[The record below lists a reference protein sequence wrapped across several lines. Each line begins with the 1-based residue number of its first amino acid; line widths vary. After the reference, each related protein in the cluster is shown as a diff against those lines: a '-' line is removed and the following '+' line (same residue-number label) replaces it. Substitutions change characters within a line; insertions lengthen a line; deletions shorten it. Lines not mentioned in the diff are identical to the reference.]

1 MIRKRSLKARSG
13 RNDIVL
19 KSIAGKLPDV
29 LLSVLVS
36 FSITYALTS
45 ATGFTCPPVPT
56 LLIVIAVTAVLI
68 IAFFNRTASVI
79 TAVLLGIVFISASVY
94 VFWFARLDRA
104 IRFFE
109 DYFYWL
115 YDFILYAD
123 MPDPTYQ
130 LISIIGLS
138 ILVCVLSYIFVLRK
152 FNFFVILAAGAGIFA
167 VQASYRLVVT
177 LVPFYVYLAAVL
189 MSYLKHVYLV
199 KSSKA
204 ENDYVKPPVL
214 LLWSIPV
221 SIVLI
226 LLASSIQ
233 ASNYP
238 IQWKWLDQKINSAY
252 NYLRS
257 KFDYETFDYFSLSAS
272 SGFGDSDDF
281 LGGRVSLDKTN
292 VLYVTTNKRVY
303 LRGAT
308 KDVYTGNR
316 WINSVEEL
324 SPLGDETYS
333 LYNDTEEMLEGLKI
347 LTGNDELPDGLLYL
361 DPITVTFLNLK
372 TKSLFIP
379 PKVSSFKPYST
390 EIKTFMSDTGDLS
403 AEKRLSKNFQYGL
416 TAYVPATGSEQFQE
430 ILRKSKRGLYAEY
443 LDKLNSQIISVTVKS
458 GIMPGSSVTV
468 YPAGTTTGLPEPD
481 PENVLD
487 LADYDIPAEAYVA
500 IQGEV
505 REIGELRESYEKVL
519 RFKEHSDDVYEKYL
533 QLPDELPQRIKDLA
547 ASLVVGADSDYD
559 KAKAIEKFVAENF
572 AYNLDVR
579 STPRNR
585 DFVDYFLFDLQE
597 GYCSY
602 FASAMTIL
610 ARCAGLPAR
619 YVEGYMLPPDPVKD
633 RYDAYVVTNMQAHAW
648 TEVYFE
654 GYGWLPFEATPPF
667 RSAYYTADLHENVN
681 LSPYYNP
688 SYEDYMEMMRRYY
701 SQGSGGFTNPGT
713 YRDNTDPEPGIIVL
727 WALCIIGCLFLLLIT
742 VNAVRSKVRLFR
754 LAVLPPR
761 TSILKHYDYYIG
773 LLKLAGFGIEPA
785 ETPYQ
790 YSARI
795 DKLLFFSPVR
805 FKAITDIFVRIR
817 YSTHDATDKEK
828 RLFTEFNAGFL
839 SEIKVSMGKMKYF
852 ALKYILGRI

>member
-1 MIRKRSLKARSG
+1 M
-13 RNDIVL
+13 L

-45 ATGFTCPPVPT
+45 ATGFTYPPVPT
-56 LLIVIAVTAVLI
+56 LLIIIAITAVLI
-68 IAFFNRTASVI
+68 VAFYNRTTSVI
-79 TAVLLGIVFISASVY
+79 TAVLLGIVFISAAVY
-94 VFWFARLDRA
+94 AIWFVKPHRV
-104 IRFFE
+104 IRFFD

-115 YDFILYAD
+115 YDFILYPD
-123 MPDPTYQ
+123 VPDPTYQ
-130 LISIIGLS
+130 LISVIGLCF
-138 ILVCVLSYIFVLRK
+138 LVCVLSYVFVIRR
-152 FNFFVILAAGAGIFA
+152 FSFFVILAAGAGIFA
-167 VQASYRLVVT
+167 VQASYRVYVT

-204 ENDYVKPPVL
+204 ENDYVKPPAL
-214 LLWSIPV
+214 LLWSLPV
-221 SIVLI
+221 SVVLI

-252 NYLRS
+252 NYLRN

-281 LGGRVSLDKTN
+281 LGGRVRLDKTN
-292 VLYVTTNKRVY
+292 VLYVTTSRRIY

-316 WINSVEEL
+316 WVNSVEEL
-324 SPLGDETYS
+324 TPVEGEPFS

-347 LTGNDELPDGLLYL
+347 LAGSDELPDGLLSL
-361 DPITVTFLNLK
+361 NPITVTFLNLK

-379 PKVSSFKPYST
+379 PKVSSFEPYSSD
-390 EIKTFMSDTGDLS
+390 INSFISDTGDLS

-416 TAYVPATGSEQFQE
+416 MAYVPTTGSEQFHE

-443 LDKLNSQIISVTVKS
+443 LDKHKSLVISSLSVS
-458 GIMPGSSVTV
+458 GKPVIV
-468 YPAGTTTGLPEPD
+468 YPDGTITELSDDISSEINGLIDSNTFAG
-481 PENVLD
+481 VVIRSLD
-487 LADYDIPAEAYVA
+487 EFRQRYNS
-500 IQGEV
+500 V
-505 REIGELRESYEKVL
+505 R
-519 RFKEHSDDVYEKYL
+519 RFKENSDAVYEKYL
-533 QLPDELPQRIKDLA
+533 QLPDELPQRVKDLA
-547 ASLVVGADSDYD
+547 ASLVIAADSDYD
-559 KAKAIEKFVAENF
+559 KAKAIEKFVAENY

-579 STPRNR
+579 STPRDR

-610 ARCAGLPAR
+610 ARCVGLPAR

-633 RYDAYVVTNMQAHAW
+633 RHDAYVVTNLQAHAW
-648 TEVYFE
+648 TEIYFE
-654 GYGWLPFEATPPF
+654 GYGWLPFEPTPPF
-667 RSAYYTADLHENVN
+667 RSAYYTVDLHENVN
-681 LSPYYNP
+681 LSQYYNP
-688 SYEDYMEMMRRYY
+688 AYEDYMEMMKRYY
-701 SQGSGGFTNPGT
+701 TQGGSGFTNPGT
-713 YRDNTDPEPGIIVL
+713 YRDNADPEPDMIVL
-727 WALCIIGCLFLLLIT
+727 WTLCVIGCLFLLLVI

-754 LAVLPPR
+754 LAALPPR

-773 LLKLAGFGIEPA
+773 LLKLAGFAIEPA

-805 FKAITDIFVRIR
+805 FKAITDIFVKIR

-852 ALKYILGRI
+852 AFKYILGRI